1 MMRAVGEMPEWP
13 NGTDSKSVVL
23 ATVPRVQIPIS
34 PPLQIKPQKLC
45 FWGFLFFCVR
55 KIWTQD
61 STRRGQGC
69 QGMMMDVE
77 KLSRHLQD
85 SMPDLQAIYLFGS
98 YVSGDFQSHS
108 DLDMAVLLKTRCNPV
123 ALWQLSGEL
132 ADIAGVPVDLV
143 DLRAAS
149 TIMQYQV
156 LITGRRIWVAD
167 SSVGLFEAFVL
178 SEKTDLDAA
187 RAGLL
192 EDVQKEGVIHGR

>member
-1 MMRAVGEMPEWP
+1 
-13 NGTDSKSVVL
+13 
-23 ATVPRVQIPIS
+23 
-34 PPLQIKPQKLC
+34 
-45 FWGFLFFCVR
+45 LFFCVR

-108 DLDMAVLLKTRCNPV
+108 DLDVAILLKTKCNPV
-123 ALWQLSGEL
+123 VLWQLSGEL

-156 LITGRRIWVAD
+156 ITTGRRIWVAD

-192 EDVQKEGVIHGR
+192 EDVQKEGLIHGR